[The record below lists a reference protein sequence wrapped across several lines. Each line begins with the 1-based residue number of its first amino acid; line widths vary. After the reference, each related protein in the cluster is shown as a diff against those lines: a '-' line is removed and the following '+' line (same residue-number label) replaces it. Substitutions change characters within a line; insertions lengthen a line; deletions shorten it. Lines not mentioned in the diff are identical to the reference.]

1 MSIRNHPSNI
11 YVIDFIDG
19 NEISWEINEM
29 LIKMR

>member
-1 MSIRNHPSNI
+1 MSVRNRSSNI
-11 YVIDFIDG
+11 YIIDFIGG